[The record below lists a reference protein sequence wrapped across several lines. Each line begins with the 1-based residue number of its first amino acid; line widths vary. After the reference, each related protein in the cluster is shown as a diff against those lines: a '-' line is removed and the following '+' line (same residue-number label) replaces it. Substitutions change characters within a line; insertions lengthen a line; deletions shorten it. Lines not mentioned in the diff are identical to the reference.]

1 MLHLSKKKVPHNIL
15 SRFNKHYND
24 NFSYIDLISWAHGAL
39 QCKKEE
45 KWNNLHITSMEKN
58 NKNLF
63 NSEEL
68 PKESDLKTSKGML
81 KTIR

>member
-1 MLHLSKKKVPHNIL
+1 
-15 SRFNKHYND
+15 
-24 NFSYIDLISWAHGAL
+24 
-39 QCKKEE
+39 
-45 KWNNLHITSMEKN
+45 MEKN

-81 KTIR
+81 KQYDN